1 MRYVNLD
8 DISVHGLEAVVEIL
22 HGRPIGGGLAY
33 IYGEAASKTLG
44 LDPIDNFPAH
54 RFEAWL
60 ETTWRGH
67 AGAVLRVRYVSARTD
82 QGMTLDPYAVV
93 DLSGW
98 ARLNRFMKATLRVD
112 NLLDE
117 RYLLRSNVAA
127 LPPVVALSLEGV
139 WE

>member
-1 MRYVNLD
+1 
-8 DISVHGLEAVVEIL
+8 
-22 HGRPIGGGLAY
+22 
-33 IYGEAASKTLG
+33 
-44 LDPIDNFPAH
+44 
-54 RFEAWL
+54 
-60 ETTWRGH
+60 
-67 AGAVLRVRYVSARTD
+67 
-82 QGMTLDPYAVV
+82 MTLDPYAVV